1 MKTHISF
8 RLRKELDDD
17 LIELDIPQ
25 EDLPDLC
32 RNGLR
37 LMLGIRTHK
46 QTEVKEQPLEIPA
59 EKERKLPKPTFFINR
74 A

>member
-37 LMLGIRTHK
+37 LMLGIRTNK
-46 QTEVKEQPLEIPA
+46 QVEVREQPLEVPA
-59 EKERKLPKPTFFINR
+59 AKEQKLPKPVFFKHR
-74 A
+74 